1 MEQNKDNIKGEWNFN
16 RNDNYV
22 VNFKGRSYGKCTPT
36 DLDWVLEINNKVL
49 ILAEVKRNEKIGD
62 LQIGQ
67 KILAQN
73 ICKYIKAET
82 IPVYFLYVK
91 GNVINNEIQIENA
104 TVLSFY
110 SNITNK
116 WEKRNI
122 IFSKV
127 VDAIIKKHC

>member
-104 TVLSFY
+104 TVLNFY